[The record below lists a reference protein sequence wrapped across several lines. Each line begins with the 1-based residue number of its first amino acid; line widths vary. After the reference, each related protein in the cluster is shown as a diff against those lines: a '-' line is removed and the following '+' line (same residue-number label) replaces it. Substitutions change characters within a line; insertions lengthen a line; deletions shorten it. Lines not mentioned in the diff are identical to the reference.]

1 MSAMKG
7 KTTFWDFWRTREEQE
22 ALSRRVSQL
31 KPLPSQLGKLL
42 GNNVVRAQMPKSKMV
57 ALLPPVE
64 TEVLRK
70 LTTASLEEIHE
81 IKGEHRTERKDDNLV
96 AEKLGKPNEDMESGK
111 PLPFIFGE
119 PGPEFVN
126 TPLEDL
132 DPFYQSQ
139 KTFVVL
145 DRGNIM
151 HRFNA
156 DHACCVLSPFNFTR
170 TTAIKILLHSFFRA
184 FILLTVLTNCVFM
197 TLAEP
202 PEWSKF
208 LRYAFIAIYT
218 LEVLVKVAAR
228 GFCVG
233 HFTFLWDPC
242 NWLDLLIICT
252 AYLIEVVDLPGLS
265 AFQVLPALKI
275 ITAMPGLRRNFGALL
290 QSVKKMGHVLVL
302 VLVTLIVLAT
312 LAMHN
317 FMGVLRQKCVLM
329 PSANHSLE
337 NVTFHEH
344 ISNHVHHHHRPGE
357 IDALLC
363 GNRSDSGICP
373 EGYKCLRVGRNPNY
387 GFTNYDS
394 FGWAFLAMI
403 RLATL
408 DFWENLY
415 AMVVRSAGRGYTVYF
430 VVDLVLGS
438 FCLGSLIVAVV
449 AAAYVERKQ
458 ARMVEDKRKDKEY
471 ACISQML
478 KKKEKEAA
486 GLTETEHSSAA
497 EEERKD
503 AQKPHLTCCSIFTN
517 IFLKWSCCSQFRA
530 KQCLH
535 RFVMDPFFDFFVVI
549 CIVLNTIFM
558 AMEHFPMS
566 PEFVE
571 LLTIANL
578 VFAGIFTVEVALR
591 FLAMGPY
598 CYYQVRWNIFDSVI
612 FVLILLEL
620 VLGDVSREFHL
631 LRVLRLAR
639 WWPSFNALLKLIAK
653 LFGAARHSALLLAV
667 ITFTFAV
674 VGLHLFG
681 NNYKENVCHISQDCS
696 LPRWHMTDFFHA
708 LLLIFRALCGEWI
721 ETAWDCME
729 VAGQPTCLAF
739 YIVLVVVGKLMVLH
753 LFLALLMN
761 GDHQTNSQGEGQKN
775 LKAAWNRISIAMIG
789 LKSQI
794 LECIGKQTG
803 WKSQSKIHLNPL
815 GTELKGDNGG
825 QEFLALSFVSS
836 EMVESEVKDLGSDE
850 VYKDGSQVKDS
861 QYGESLVHTQKPI
874 EGNVPDKC
882 FGDHCYEC
890 CPVLNMESCPAGL
903 TIWTKVRGTC
913 VSVVE
918 NKYFQAFITFVVLLS
933 SATLAIED
941 IHLEN
946 RFLLR
951 SILEYADLVFTCV
964 FVVEML
970 LRWFANGF
978 KKYFTNAWCWLDF
991 FVVIISLLY
1000 TVPTFM
1006 GNSQMPAIESLRT
1019 LRSLRVLSRF
1029 EGLKVVTTT
1038 LFGAIPSIL
1047 DVLLSCLTL
1056 WLIFSI
1062 MGVNLFAG
1070 KFFHCF
1076 NSTSEFMSSEVANK
1090 SECYALTEIYNPEI
1104 HWTNNRINFDNVPNG
1119 YLSLLQVATFKGW
1132 MDLMYAATD
1141 SKQIETQPEYEANVY
1156 NYLYFVIFIICGSF
1170 ITFNFLV
1177 GAIIEYLRQLK
1188 AKIGGTG
1195 LFMTQHQIKC
1205 YNSIK
1210 CLSLKGTWR
1219 SAPRPEN
1226 KIQGL
1231 LFDLVTKPSFD
1242 MVFMVFA
1249 CLQVLVLM
1257 VETSDQSS
1265 QKEEILFWM
1274 HFIIIVIFTVE
1285 CIVKIIALRKHYFS
1299 FGWNIFDFVLV
1310 ILFILGVFLSDVMEK
1325 YFVYSGALFS
1335 IIRLTRVCRILHL
1348 LRIADGVRRL
1358 ILVLMR
1364 SLPALFNIVLFF
1376 SLITFTY
1383 SVFGMKNF
1391 AFVKNGAMLDDMF
1404 NFQTF
1409 ANSLLCMFAI
1419 TTSAGWD
1426 GLLLPVMNVPPDCDP
1441 LAENAGTSVRGDCG
1455 EPVLGVFF
1463 FASFV
1468 ILSLLV
1474 AVNMYIV
1481 VLLENFEMADEEAH
1495 DELDQCDFEMFY
1507 ETWERFDL
1515 QASHL
1520 IHSSQLSD
1528 FCDNLN
1534 EPLRIAKPNG
1544 VKITSMDLP
1553 LVAGDS
1559 VYCVDLLVAL
1569 VIQARGISGEIEKT
1583 DLKASMEEKFLA
1595 RTTGKVAGATEPIS
1609 STLRR
1614 KQEDVAAAVIQ
1625 KAYRRHVAR
1634 APAPTGQSIAHG
1646 NK

>member
-1 MSAMKG
+1 MKG
-7 KTTFWDFWRTREEQE
+7 KNTFWDFWRNRQEQE
-22 ALSRRVSQL
+22 DLARRVSQL

-42 GNNVVRAQMPKSKMV
+42 ENDVVRAQMPKSKMV

-81 IKGEHRTERKDDNLV
+81 IKGKNGTERKDDNLG

-119 PGPEFVN
+119 PAPEFVN
-126 TPLEDL
+126 TPLEEL

-145 DRGNIM
+145 DKGNIM

-156 DHACCVLSPFNFTR
+156 DRACCVLSPFNFSR
-170 TTAIKILLHSFFRA
+170 TTAIKILLNSFFRA
-184 FILLTVLTNCVFM
+184 LILLTVLTNCVFM
-197 TLAEP
+197 TLTEP

-208 LRYAFIAIYT
+208 LKYAFIAIYT
-218 LEVLVKVAAR
+218 LEVLVKIAAR

-252 AYLIEVVDLPGLS
+252 AYMIQVVDLPGLS

-275 ITAMPGLRRNFGALL
+275 ITVMPGLRRNFGDLRH
-290 QSVKKMGHVLVL
+290 SVKKMGHVVALT
-302 VLVTLIVLAT
+302 LVTLIVLAT

-317 FMGVLRQKCVLM
+317 FMGSLRQKCVLM
-329 PSANHSLE
+329 MPANYSLE

-344 ISNHVHHHHRPGE
+344 ISNHVNHFHRPGE
-357 IDALLC
+357 LDALLC

-373 EGYKCLRVGRNPNY
+373 EGYGCLRVGSNPNY

-415 AMVVRSAGRGYTVYF
+415 GMVMRSAGRGYTVYF
-430 VVDLVLGS
+430 VLDLVLGS

-458 ARMVEDKRKDKEY
+458 ALMVEDKRKDKEY
-471 ACISQML
+471 TYISQML

-486 GLTETEHSSAA
+486 GSTETEHSSAA
-497 EEERKD
+497 EEE
-503 AQKPHLTCCSIFTN
+503 KPHQTCCSIFTN

-549 CIVLNTIFM
+549 CIVLNIIFM

-566 PEFVE
+566 AEFEV

-578 VFAGIFTVEVALR
+578 VFTVIFAVEVTLR

-612 FVLILLEL
+612 LFLFLLDF
-620 VLGDVSREFHL
+620 VLGDFYRITYL

-653 LFGAARHSALLLAV
+653 LFGSARHSALLLAV

-681 NNYKENVCHISQDCS
+681 NDYKENVCHISQDCS

-708 LLLIFRALCGEWI
+708 ILLIFRALCGEWI
-721 ETAWDCME
+721 ETAWDCMQ
-729 VAGQPTCLAF
+729 VAGQPTCLVF
-739 YIVLVVVGKLMVLH
+739 YTVVVVLGKLMVLH

-761 GDHQTNSQGEGQKN
+761 GDHHANSQGEGQKN
-775 LKAAWNRISIAMIG
+775 LKAAWNRIRIAMIG

-794 LECIGKQTG
+794 LECIGNQTG
-803 WKSQSKIHLNPL
+803 WKSQSKIQLNAL
-815 GTELKGDNGG
+815 GTELKGDDST

-836 EMVESEVKDLGSDE
+836 EMVASEVKDLGSHE
-850 VYKDGSQVKDS
+850 IYKVDSQVKDS
-861 QYGESLVHTQKPI
+861 QNGKSLVRTQKPI
-874 EGNVPDKC
+874 EENVPDKC
-882 FGDHCYEC
+882 FSDHCYEC
-890 CPVLNMESCPAGL
+890 CTVLNMESCPAGL
-903 TIWTKVRGTC
+903 RIWTKVRGAC

-933 SATLAIED
+933 SATLAVED

-946 RFLLR
+946 RLLLK
-951 SILEYADLVFTCV
+951 SILEYAELVFTCV

-970 LRWFANGF
+970 LRFFADGF

-1006 GNSQMPAIESLRT
+1006 GNSQMPAVESLRT
-1019 LRSLRVLSRF
+1019 LRPLRLLSRF

-1070 KFFHCF
+1070 KHFHCI
-1076 NSTSEFMSSEVANK
+1076 NSTSEEIISSIEINNK
-1090 SECYALTEIYNPEI
+1090 SQCYELMEDYPEI
-1104 HWTNNRINFDNVPNG
+1104 HWTNTKINFDNVPNG
-1119 YLSLLQVATFKGW
+1119 YLALLQVATFKGW
-1132 MDLMYAATD
+1132 MDLMYAASD
-1141 SKQIETQPEYEANVY
+1141 SKLVETQPEYEANMY
-1156 NYLYFVIFIICGSF
+1156 NYLYFVIFIIFGSF
-1170 ITFNFLV
+1170 ITFNFLI
-1177 GAIIEYLRQLK
+1177 GAIIEYLRQQK

-1195 LFMTQHQIKC
+1195 LFMTRHQIKC

-1231 LFDLVTKPSFD
+1231 LFDLVTKPCFD

-1249 CLQVLVLM
+1249 CLQVLVLA
-1257 VETSDQSS
+1257 VETYDQSH

-1299 FGWNIFDFVLV
+1299 FRWNVFDFVLV
-1310 ILFILGVFLSDVMEK
+1310 ILFILGIFIQDLMEK
-1325 YFVYSGALFS
+1325 YFIYTGALFS
-1335 IIRLTRVCRILHL
+1335 IIRFTRVCRILHF
-1348 LRIADGVRRL
+1348 LRIANGVRRL
-1358 ILVLMR
+1358 IRVLMR
-1364 SLPALFNIVLFF
+1364 SLPALFNIGLFF

-1383 SVFGMKNF
+1383 CVFGMKNF

-1409 ANSLLCMFAI
+1409 SNSLLCMFAI

-1426 GLLLPVMNVPPDCDP
+1426 GLLFPVMNVYPDCDP
-1441 LAENAGTSVRGDCG
+1441 QAENAGTSVRGDCG
-1455 EPVLGVFF
+1455 KPVLGVLF

-1474 AVNMYIV
+1474 TVNMYIV
-1481 VLLENFEMADEEAH
+1481 VLLEKFEMADEEAT

-1507 ETWERFDL
+1507 ETWESFDL

-1534 EPLRIAKPNG
+1534 EPLRIAKPNR

-1569 VIQARGISGEIEKT
+1569 VIQARGISGELEKT
-1583 DLKASMEEKFLA
+1583 DLKTSMEKKFLA
-1595 RTTGKVAGATEPIS
+1595 RTTGQVEGATEPIS

-1625 KAYRRHVAR
+1625 KAYRRHVAQ
-1634 APAPTGQSIAHG
+1634 APAPTGQSIGHG